1 MTAFFRRAAGEVDMI
16 DTRIPLLSQD
26 YTHLL
31 PKDLSGDMGLIV
43 VGVGKARER
52 GFKILYRF
60 SDICDRLKEF
70 NVNVVF
76 VYPKGSSRQVL
87 DSISRLSSK
96 CRRSPAFLLDD
107 DGHFFRT
114 APGGKVAARNIS
126 RSRHEIY

>member
-1 MTAFFRRAAGEVDMI
+1 MI

-52 GFKILYRF
+52 GFQMLYRF

-70 NVNVVF
+70 NVNVNVVF

-96 CRRSPAFLLDD
+96 CRRSPTFRPRRRRSFLS
-107 DGHFFRT
+107 HCAR
-114 APGGKVAARNIS
+114 GKVAARNIS